1 MNYDEVMVYISNAME
16 FGINLGLGR
25 TKKILDLLGNPQ
37 DKIKC
42 VHIAGT
48 NGKGSTAAMITK
60 ILTQSGYKVGM
71 YTSPFIEKFEER
83 IQVNGENIN
92 KDDLSDVIT
101 EVSYVVDKLVK
112 LGQGHPTEFEIVTC
126 AMFLYF
132 YKQNVDIAV
141 IEVGL
146 GGALDSTN
154 VLKPC
159 NSLDNVGG
167 VILSIITS
175 ISYDHMH
182 ILGNTICEIAAQKAG
197 IIKNKIPVVLYPQ
210 IKQVEDVIKMQ
221 CAKSNSRLIIVK
233 QEDVKFLSSNNNF
246 KQSII
251 VKTQQNTYDI
261 ELSLLGEHQILN
273 CAVAV
278 SACEELRKYGFN
290 VVNSDIIKALKHVK
304 WIGRLEVLSEKPLTI
319 LDGAHNIDGIK
330 SLVRS
335 VKKYLAYNKMILIIG
350 ILADKQIDEMIT
362 QIAPMASKIFVVTPN
377 SNRAEEASELKNA
390 IKKYN
395 INCEAFESYEMA
407 YKSAISCCEADDL
420 LLVCGSLYMIGDMR
434 KIIISKL
441 ND

>member
-1 MNYDEVMVYISNAME
+1 MDYNEVMLYISDATK
-16 FGINLGLGR
+16 FGINLGLER
-25 TKKILDLLGNPQ
+25 TKKLLALLGNPQ

-71 YTSPFIEKFEER
+71 YTSPFIEEFEER
-83 IQVNGENIN
+83 IQIDGENIN
-92 KDDLSDVIT
+92 KDDLCTVIT
-101 EVSYVVDKLVK
+101 EVSYVVEKLLK

-132 YKQNVDIAV
+132 YNQKVDIAV

-159 NSLDNVGG
+159 NYLDNVGG
-167 VILSIITS
+167 VILSVITS

-182 ILGNTICEIAAQKAG
+182 ILGNTICEIASQKAG
-197 IIKNKIPVVLYPQ
+197 IIKNKIPVILYPQ
-210 IKQVEDVIKMQ
+210 IKQVEDVIKTN
-221 CAKSNSRLIIVK
+221 CNKLNSRLIMVK
-233 QEDVKFLSSNNNF
+233 QESVKFISANSNF

-251 VKTQQNTYDI
+251 VTTDEHSYDI
-261 ELSLLGEHQILN
+261 ELSLLGEHQMLN

-278 SACEELRKYGFN
+278 SASEELRKYGFN
-290 VVNSDIIKALKHVK
+290 ITNSDIIKALKYIK

-319 LDGAHNIDGIK
+319 IDGAHNIDGIK
-330 SLVRS
+330 SLVKS
-335 VKKYLAYNKMILIIG
+335 VKKYLVYNNMILIIG
-350 ILADKQIDEMIT
+350 ILADKQIDEMIS
-362 QIAPMASKIFVVTPN
+362 QIAPMASKILVVTPN
-377 SNRAEEASELKNA
+377 SIRAKEASDLKKA
-390 IKKYN
+390 IIKYN
-395 INCEAFESYEMA
+395 INCKAYENYEKA
-407 YKSAISCCEADDL
+407 YEVAISYCKTDDL

-434 KIIISKL
+434 KIINSKL